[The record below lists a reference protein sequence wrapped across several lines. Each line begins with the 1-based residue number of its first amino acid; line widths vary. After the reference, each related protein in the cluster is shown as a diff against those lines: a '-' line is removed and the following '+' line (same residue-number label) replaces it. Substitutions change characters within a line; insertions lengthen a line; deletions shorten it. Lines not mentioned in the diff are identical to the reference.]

1 MKFKYFSIFV
11 AAIISLMTVNSCTG
25 KLPVFTDPVI
35 TLDTDIFQAGPQ
47 LQAIKVEVSAN
58 CSWVVLKE
66 DYEGNAQ
73 AWIQTDMQKGD
84 GNATLG
90 IRVLE
95 NRDTEK
101 RVGQVVV
108 MADGAKAFIDVIQAG
123 ADPRPEPEPEPV
135 PPGPEPEP
143 GEITLSFDFT
153 VSGLNW
159 PKDKTTP
166 WSNFTNMDSG
176 LALDNGGTA
185 TENPHRRV
193 QCGYVVDGVEYL
205 FTLADADKVIAHNI
219 YLSEG
224 KGVYSGTYRYFGL
237 PAIEGKKLTKVV
249 MVQGASTKDPAAF
262 NRGVGIT
269 ENVYEY
275 VTLADV
281 ANIVYI
287 AGGEPQNQYTN
298 METYTYEL
306 IGTEANKVYY
316 LASPYNAS
324 IIVSMTLTYETS
336 DTPGPGPGPGPEPE
350 PENLDLLFSFE
361 GEPQAGWPTAVAWA
375 EGKGQQMTCT
385 YSMVNGK
392 SYDLTLIEPG
402 FAEGGKI
409 YWNVD
414 KSALFMGKYRY
425 LAFPVVSGYV
435 LQTVECKVAVQIA
448 GSAMA
453 IMDHVYSPATQAD
466 PDSYAAPA
474 QAWNVAPGTI
484 MTYVVNAT
492 NPDQQYYLYCK
503 NPSGGEYVGEMTLKY
518 TKK

>member
-1 MKFKYFSIFV
+1 MKFRHFSIFV
-11 AAIISLMTVNSCTG
+11 AAVISLLTINSCN
-25 KLPVFTDPVI
+25 KVAPVPVDPVI
-35 TLDTDIFQAGPQ
+35 SVDTELFETGPE
-47 LQAIKVEVSAN
+47 LTAIKVAVSAN
-58 CSWVVLKE
+58 CDWVVVKE
-66 DYEGNAQ
+66 DYEGNSVS
-73 AWIQTDMQKGD
+73 WIQSDMQKGSGD
-84 GNATLG
+84 ATLG

-95 NRDTEK
+95 NRVTEERK
-101 RVGQVVV
+101 GQVII
-108 MADGAKAFIDVIQAG
+108 MAEGAKAFIDVVQA
-123 ADPRPEPEPEPV
+123 AAEPKPEPPG
-135 PPGPEPEP
+135 PGPEPEP
-143 GEITLSFDFT
+143 TPGSVTLSFDFSN
-153 VSGLNW
+153 VEGLNW
-159 PKDKTTP
+159 PLNKTTS
-166 WSNFTNMDSG
+166 WSAFTNMDSG

-185 TENPHRRV
+185 TENTHRRV
-193 QCGYVVDGVEYL
+193 QCVYPLAGIDYL
-205 FTLADADKVIAHNI
+205 FTIADPDGATGHNI
-219 YLSEG
+219 YLQPAG
-224 KGVYSGTYRYFGL
+224 GVYSGTYRYLGL
-237 PAIEGKKLTKVV
+237 PAIEGKKLTKIV

-269 ENVYEY
+269 PDIYSY
-275 VTLADV
+275 VTAADV
-281 ANIVYI
+281 KNIEYI
-287 AGGEPQNQYTN
+287 AGGEPQNQCTN
-298 METYTYEL
+298 MGEYEYSL
-306 IGTEANKVYY
+306 TGTQANTVYY

-324 IIVSMTLTYETS
+324 IIVRMDLTYEDC

-392 SYDLTLIEPG
+392 SYDLALIEPG

-409 YWNVD
+409 YWDVD

-453 IMDHVYSPATQAD
+453 IMDHVYSPASQAD
-466 PDSYAAPA
+466 PDSYAVPA

-503 NPSGGEYVGEMTLKY
+503 NPSGGEYVGELTLKY
-518 TKK
+518 SKK